1 MVGIIAACVF
11 VCVSERERKRE
22 SPHKTVFKIL
32 PDDIKHCR
40 HFAQVASFEP
50 FHVGSSNI

>member
-1 MVGIIAACVF
+1 MCVF
-11 VCVSERERKRE
+11 VCVCVSERVRMRE

-32 PDDIKHCR
+32 PDDMKHCS
-40 HFAQVASFEP
+40 HFAQVASSEP